1 MKKNV
6 DEIIKEYI
14 KKVFMLFHKKLSE
27 DMAESFL
34 QFIKFGLIGVSNTVI
49 SYVLNIL
56 VLIALQPMGVA
67 WDYIAGNVVAFMIS
81 VLWSFYWNNRFVFT
95 VQEGEHRSLARALIK
110 TYISYGFTGIVLNN
124 ILSWLWITV
133 FSISKFV
140 APLINLI
147 VSVPINFV
155 VNKLWAFKAESK

>member
-1 MKKNV
+1 M
-6 DEIIKEYI
+6 DEILKEHI

-56 VLIALQPMGVA
+56 VLLALQPVGVA

-81 VLWSFYWNNRFVFT
+81 VL
-95 VQEGEHRSLARALIK
+95 
-110 TYISYGFTGIVLNN
+110 
-124 ILSWLWITV
+124 
-133 FSISKFV
+133 
-140 APLINLI
+140 
-147 VSVPINFV
+147 
-155 VNKLWAFKAESK
+155 